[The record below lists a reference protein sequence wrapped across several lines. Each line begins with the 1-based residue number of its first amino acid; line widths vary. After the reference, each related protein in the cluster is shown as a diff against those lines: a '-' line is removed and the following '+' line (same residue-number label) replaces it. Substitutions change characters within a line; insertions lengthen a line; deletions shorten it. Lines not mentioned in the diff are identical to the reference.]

1 MTFLWQKAF
10 LFAVMGMLLPSS
22 ICFAEQADAQFKDVE
37 IRVIRPK
44 YFQKSMRLEVGAG
57 VGAVMNGSY
66 TYTYLP
72 SVRIG
77 FHTTEWLEIFGEG
90 SLGLTINKSDCI
102 ELGSKFSIEPVVRE
116 IQTIAEGGV
125 TLTPIYGKYQVSSGD
140 VIYFD
145 WFLVAGGGM
154 ASMKKREQGC
164 KPKLPDEPLKEALPY
179 VSTEFNFGTGQRFF
193 INKNTAITWF
203 LRDYL
208 IRGRVDPNNPVA
220 PENDTNLYQSVTL
233 TFGASYF
240 L

>member
-10 LFAVMGMLLPSS
+10 LFAAMGMLLPSS

-57 VGAVMNGSY
+57 IGAVMNGSY

-125 TLTPIYGKYQVSSGD
+125 TLTPIYGKYHLHHYHHV
-140 VIYFD
+140 
-145 WFLVAGGGM
+145 
-154 ASMKKREQGC
+154 
-164 KPKLPDEPLKEALPY
+164 
-179 VSTEFNFGTGQRFF
+179 
-193 INKNTAITWF
+193 
-203 LRDYL
+203 
-208 IRGRVDPNNPVA
+208 
-220 PENDTNLYQSVTL
+220 
-233 TFGASYF
+233 
-240 L
+240 